1 MRIDRTQAGSLL
13 VLEHPLRL
21 RLILI
26 AFGAAVL
33 AGVWLEESV
42 DFARACLGVLAALLP
57 LAGAA
62 LLERICFEFDL
73 AQQRLRWRR
82 SNLFRTRSGEL
93 GFGEIAEVAL
103 RVRRERSTTS
113 PSAREAPAHYIALV
127 TGAGEL
133 RLSDRMYADERE
145 QAEIADAIRQALGR
159 PARAAAAEETVEQLA
174 AAGEVIEAIKLA
186 RQQQG
191 LGLAEAKQLVD
202 RLRAAAR

>member
-1 MRIDRTQAGSLL
+1 LL
-13 VLEHPLRL
+13 VLENPVRL
-21 RLILI
+21 RLLLI

-33 AGVWLEESV
+33 AGIWLQESMDV
-42 DFARACLGVLAALLP
+42 ARACFGVLAALLP

-62 LLERICFEFDL
+62 LLERVRFEFDL

-82 SNLFRTRSGEL
+82 SSLFRTRSGEL
-93 GFGEIAEVAL
+93 AFGEITEVAL
-103 RVRRERSTTS
+103 RVRRERSSTS
-113 PSAREAPAHYIALV
+113 PGAREVPAYYVALV

-145 QAEIADAIRQALGR
+145 QAEIADAIRQAVAK
-159 PARAAAAEETVEQLA
+159 PARTVAAAEETVEQLA

-191 LGLAEAKQLVD
+191 LGLAEAKQLVE
-202 RLRAAAR
+202 RLRATSR

>member
-1 MRIDRTQAGSLL
+1 MRIDRTPAGSLL
-13 VLEHPLRL
+13 VLANPLRL

-26 AFGAAVL
+26 ALGAAVL
-33 AGVWLEESV
+33 AGVWLQESR
-42 DFARACLGVLAALLP
+42 DGTREFFGLLAALLP

-62 LLERICFEFDL
+62 LLERVRFEFDL

-82 SNLFRTRSGEL
+82 SNLFRRRSGEL
-93 GFGEIAEVAL
+93 PFGEIAEVAL
-103 RVRRERSTTS
+103 RVRRERSSTS
-113 PSAREAPAHYIALV
+113 PSAREVPAYYVVLV
-127 TGAGEL
+127 TRGGEL
-133 RLSDRMYADERE
+133 RLSDRMYADQRA

-159 PARAAAAEETVEQLA
+159 PVRAEAAEETVEQLA

-202 RLRAAAR
+202 RLRATSR